1 MSSSFRSRGDE
12 DIAVDSG
19 AHRPGLRTHSTTA
32 FFPRAIPGRPM
43 PRYFSNGLLVRTG
56 RTRTLTPSVSK
67 SNLSPGRTPNA
78 RSNFVRNCYLS
89 FAGDARCFLHDK
101 FSVPC
106 YGIPRLTIGT
116 SRPGLFQKE
125 GRPKVIESELLRRIV
140 PILVFGL
147 REPTDLSCCTHKLL
161 CVSNSAG

>member
-1 MSSSFRSRGDE
+1 MRTLLSIAVLIVRAYEPIPQQPSSHGQYQGSRCHDISQMGSWFARVGRERSRRPSRKA
-12 DIAVDSG
+12 IC
-19 AHRPGLRTHSTTA
+19 HRAEPL
-32 FFPRAIPGRPM
+32 M
-43 PRYFSNGLLVRTG
+43 L
-56 RTRTLTPSVSK
+56 
-67 SNLSPGRTPNA
+67 A
-78 RSNFVRNCYLS
+78 RISCGTVICF

-147 REPTDLSCCTHKLL
+147 REPTDLSCCTHKPL